1 MGNNI
6 IEESVRSNRR
16 RLKEC
21 ENIQRSV
28 HSNLF
33 GEEHKPSHAAFTT
46 EPISPRIKENEE
58 NGDIDSKKTSGWL
71 SWFGF

>member
-1 MGNNI
+1 LGNNI

-21 ENIQRSV
+21 ENIQRND
-28 HSNLF
+28 HSDLF
-33 GEEHKPSHAAFTT
+33 GENKPSHAAFTT
-46 EPISPRIKENEE
+46 EPTTTKINENDE
-58 NGDIDSKKTSGWL
+58 NRDKDSKKTSGWL

>member
-21 ENIQRSV
+21 QIVHGPIPPNSFDDYTPPQIAITSEPTTPERGENTA
-28 HSNLF
+28 NNN
-33 GEEHKPSHAAFTT
+33 K
-46 EPISPRIKENEE
+46 
-58 NGDIDSKKTSGWL
+58 DSKKKSSWL